1 MDKGLKKEKVVLI
14 AFWGTRGAG
23 TKFSSYLISELD
35 ALDVDVFVSMSDR
48 GELKKNLSEED
59 LLKHSY
65 LKIGSKVNLL
75 SPLRYFKAKKAFREL
90 VVRINPD
97 LIVFPMP
104 HLWDLFLHSSYR
116 IIRVIHD
123 ATPHPGD
130 GLWPTKRALKKRIMS
145 GDILVTLSKSVSNQV
160 NNFGKVAHQF
170 SHPEFYFGAR
180 LDVMRDSNEV
190 LFIGRQRKYKGGDL
204 LANAWGDV
212 VARNPQVRLV
222 VAGQGRIPRSLK
234 RIENVEIHNH
244 WLSEDEISLHLQRC
258 HVAVFPYIEASQSGL
273 IGAASSYGAKVVA
286 TPVGGLI
293 EQTTEINGYLAGE
306 VSANSLA
313 ETLNHALSGH
323 INDEKTTN
331 QLESDS
337 KLIQFIVEMCE

>member
-1 MDKGLKKEKVVLI
+1 MNEGLKKKKVVLI

-35 ALDVDVFVSMSDR
+35 ALGVDVFVSMSDT
-48 GELKKNLSEED
+48 GELKKNFSEGD

-65 LKIGSKVNLL
+65 LKIGSKFNLL
-75 SPLRYFKAKKAFREL
+75 SPIRYFQGKKAFREL
-90 VVRINPD
+90 VVRIDPD

-104 HLWDLFLHSSYR
+104 HPWDLFLHSSYR
-116 IIRVIHD
+116 IVRVIHD

-130 GLWPTKRALKKRIMS
+130 GLWPTKRALRKRILS

-160 NNFGKVAHQF
+160 NDLGRVAHQF

-180 LDVMRDSNEV
+180 LDVMRDPNKV

-212 VARNPQVRLV
+212 VARNPQASFV

-234 RIENVEIHNH
+234 RIESVEIHNH

-273 IGAASSYGAKVVA
+273 IGAASRYGAKVVA

-293 EQTTEINGYLAGE
+293 EQTTEIDGYLAGE

-313 ETLNHALSGH
+313 ETINRALSGH
-323 INDEKTTN
+323 INNEKTTN
-331 QLESDS
+331 QLGSDR
-337 KLIQFIVEMCE
+337 KLVEFVIEMCE